1 LTTGQR
7 RLRWLP
13 HSFPGRLAAVP
24 AWLAGHGRELPGRTR
39 RTAVQ
44 ARATAGRWVSRGR
57 ARQQAPKP
65 GLSSAG
71 TWPLS
76 RITGVAVLVTAL
88 LAVLSVIVG
97 SLAIAGLSDARDR
110 VTGRLDPATF
120 QALRLDTALVNQ
132 ETGVRGF
139 ALSAQPSFLQ
149 PYYTGLAE
157 ERAATASLRSLL
169 SREPAA
175 DAVLA
180 QVSGL
185 AQAWRARYAAPTI
198 KTVQDGGKPITGGA
212 DQGKAAF
219 DSLRHAVG
227 VLQADIARAR
237 ASGQASLRRAATML
251 IAVCISIAVVLVL
264 IVVLLALGLRTAA
277 IRPLSRLAAEA
288 RQVAGGDFQ
297 HEVEPSGPREIR
309 EVGADVNRMRERI
322 LQELSALQ
330 ATHADLEAR
339 SRDLQRS
346 NSELEQFAYVASHD
360 LQEPLRKVASFC
372 QLLQR
377 RYAGQLDERANQ
389 YIDLAADGAKRMQ
402 ALITDLLSFSRVG
415 RDGRPFAPVPLA
427 AALGQAMATL
437 SDEIETTGARIE
449 VGALPVVLGE
459 ETLLTAVF
467 QNLLSNAVKFREPQP
482 PHIAVS
488 ARKDGVSWLVT
499 VADNG
504 IGIAPEFADRIFV
517 IFQRLHGKD
526 KYPGTG
532 IGLAMCRKIIEY
544 HGGRI
549 WLDTSADAGS
559 RFRFTL
565 PVMLKVGATD
575 D

>member
-1 LTTGQR
+1 MTRPDENPAAPDGL
-7 RLRWLP
+7 RLP
-13 HSFPGRLAAVP
+13 EEAGPPDMDVPGEDVPGESEPDRVAVP
-24 AWLAGHGRELPGRTR
+24 GATGEGATR
-39 RTAVQ
+39 PD
-44 ARATAGRWVSRGR
+44 S
-57 ARQQAPKP
+57 
-65 GLSSAG
+65 

-76 RITGVAVLVTAL
+76 RILGVAVGVTAL
-88 LAVLSVIVG
+88 LAVLSVVVG

-110 VTGRLDPATF
+110 LTNKLDPATF
-120 QALRLDTALVNQ
+120 QALRLDTALVDQ

-139 ALSAQPSFLQ
+139 ALSAQQSFLQ
-149 PYYTGLAE
+149 PYTQGQSDE
-157 ERAATASLRSLL
+157 KKATVSLRSLL
-169 SREPAA
+169 SGDPAA
-175 DAVLA
+175 EAVLA
-180 QVSGL
+180 QVDTRASF
-185 AQAWRARYAAPTI
+185 WRDMYAEPTI
-198 KTVQDGGKPITGGA
+198 ASVQAAGKPITGGA

-219 DSLRHAVG
+219 DSVRHSVS
-227 VLQADIARAR
+227 VLQHDIARSR
-237 ASGQASLRRAATML
+237 AVGQLDLHHASTTLV
-251 IAVCISIAVVLVL
+251 AVCITIAVVLVL
-264 IVVLLALGLRTAA
+264 VVMALALALRTAA

-288 RQVAGGDFQ
+288 SRVADGDFQ
-297 HEVEPSGPREIR
+297 HEVAPSGPREIR
-309 EVGADVNRMRERI
+309 EVGADVDRMRERI
-322 LQELSALQ
+322 LRELSALQ

-377 RYAGQLDERANQ
+377 RYAAQLDERGNQ
-389 YIDLAADGAKRMQ
+389 YIDLAVDGAKRMQ

-415 RDGRPFAPVPLA
+415 RPGVPFARVPLA
-427 AALGQAMATL
+427 AALGQAMAYL
-437 SDEIETTGARIE
+437 SNEIESTGARVE

-459 ETLLTAVF
+459 ESLLTAVF
-467 QNLLSNAVKFREPQP
+467 QNVLSNAVKFHGPEP
-482 PHIAVS
+482 PHVAVS
-488 ARKDGVSWLVT
+488 ARKDGVNWLVT

-504 IGIAPEFADRIFV
+504 IGIATEFADRIFV
-517 IFQRLHGKD
+517 IFQRLHGRD

-559 RFRFTL
+559 RFCFTL
-565 PVMLKVGATD
+565 PVMLEVGAAD

>member
-1 LTTGQR
+1 
-7 RLRWLP
+7 
-13 HSFPGRLAAVP
+13 
-24 AWLAGHGRELPGRTR
+24 
-39 RTAVQ
+39 
-44 ARATAGRWVSRGR
+44 
-57 ARQQAPKP
+57 
-65 GLSSAG
+65 
-71 TWPLS
+71 
-76 RITGVAVLVTAL
+76 
-88 LAVLSVIVG
+88 
-97 SLAIAGLSDARDR
+97 
-110 VTGRLDPATF
+110 
-120 QALRLDTALVNQ
+120 
-132 ETGVRGF
+132 
-139 ALSAQPSFLQ
+139 
-149 PYYTGLAE
+149 
-157 ERAATASLRSLL
+157 
-169 SREPAA
+169 
-175 DAVLA
+175 
-180 QVSGL
+180 
-185 AQAWRARYAAPTI
+185 
-198 KTVQDGGKPITGGA
+198 
-212 DQGKAAF
+212 
-219 DSLRHAVG
+219 
-227 VLQADIARAR
+227 
-237 ASGQASLRRAATML
+237 ML